1 MDFLM
6 SRILILDDSAADT
19 TYSSIVLREHFEVQA
34 FSDFVLL
41 KQYLD
46 QLEPGPDCPEVLL
59 CDQNLGAITGD
70 FALRMLRQRLE
81 SLDIA
86 FVLYSGIDVRSVA
99 RAALS
104 DGAAALLM
112 KPLDEDIS
120 VPQLLRIARGVEA
133 TRKLKADL
141 RWQQMKNTEAEHSR
155 NFDGRNSVRMGASN
169 MPLTG
174 LHSNALLPSSSDQY
188 KARLD
193 LAMHGGTSSQRWA
206 MVAFQVSRH
215 RALQANLGVEA
226 ANLVLDHVEAIARRN
241 APLPEHFRR
250 QEPNLFLFAFPVDSQ
265 NLDAASQQLRSVCM
279 QVIQRFNEPISANAL
294 EVVISPAMGFTI
306 GLLGARAT
314 ELIRQACHALHE
326 ARGQAQA
333 PRLCAYSRQAE
344 EAQRAEASM
353 EVLLRRAVQ
362 AQQLRTYYQPQIDLS
377 SGRVIGAE
385 ALSRWFL
392 DDGREVS
399 PDLFIP
405 LAEKTGLI
413 TQLSANSQAQVA
425 HDIGRWLPDLG
436 ADFRVAVNISALEF
450 SSEIFEEQVL
460 QRYQAAGVDAERI
473 ELEITES
480 AMLANIEVLS
490 RTLQRLNVK
499 GFTVALDDFGT
510 GYSSLS
516 VLHRLCLHRVKIDRA
531 FVLALSDA
539 SAPAPIIESVVR
551 WGKDYRFSVL
561 AEGIESA
568 AQLSRAVALGVS
580 AGQGFFFG
588 RAATGDQFLE
598 RYIRPGAVRL
608 DAPSL
613 I

>member
-1 MDFLM
+1 
-6 SRILILDDSAADT
+6 
-19 TYSSIVLREHFEVQA
+19 
-34 FSDFVLL
+34 
-41 KQYLD
+41 
-46 QLEPGPDCPEVLL
+46 
-59 CDQNLGAITGD
+59 
-70 FALRMLRQRLE
+70 
-81 SLDIA
+81 
-86 FVLYSGIDVRSVA
+86 
-99 RAALS
+99 
-104 DGAAALLM
+104 
-112 KPLDEDIS
+112 
-120 VPQLLRIARGVEA
+120 
-133 TRKLKADL
+133 
-141 RWQQMKNTEAEHSR
+141 
-155 NFDGRNSVRMGASN
+155 
-169 MPLTG
+169 
-174 LHSNALLPSSSDQY
+174 
-188 KARLD
+188 
-193 LAMHGGTSSQRWA
+193 
-206 MVAFQVSRH
+206 
-215 RALQANLGVEA
+215 
-226 ANLVLDHVEAIARRN
+226 
-241 APLPEHFRR
+241 
-250 QEPNLFLFAFPVDSQ
+250 
-265 NLDAASQQLRSVCM
+265 M

-405 LAEKTGLI
+405 LAEQSGLI
-413 TQLSANSQAQVA
+413 NQLSANSQTQVA
-425 HDIGRWLPDLG
+425 RDICRWLPDLG
-436 ADFRVAVNISALEF
+436 ADFRVAVNISAQEF

-460 QRYQAAGVDAERI
+460 QRYQAAGVDTERI

-490 RTLQRLNVK
+490 RTLQRLSVK
-499 GFTVALDDFGT
+499 GFTIALDDFGT